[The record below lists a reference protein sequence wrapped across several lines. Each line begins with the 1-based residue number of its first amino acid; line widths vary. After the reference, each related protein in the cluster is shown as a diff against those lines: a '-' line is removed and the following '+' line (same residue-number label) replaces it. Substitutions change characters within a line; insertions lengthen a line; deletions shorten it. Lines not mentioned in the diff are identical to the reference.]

1 MITRRELLIAAA
13 GVPILGNLPTLSRGR
28 LLLSF
33 PLCGVGKIYFEKL
46 GQRDG
51 KPTVFMTFE
60 KDKAATISA
69 DESSATLECFKDGA
83 SCTGVPW
90 QWELK

>member
-1 MITRRELLIAAA
+1 MSNR
-13 GVPILGNLPTLSRGR
+13 R

-33 PLCGVGKIYFEKL
+33 SLCGVGKIYFERL
-46 GQRDG
+46 GQNNG

-60 KDKAATISA
+60 REKAATISQSTSKA
-69 DESSATLECFKDGA
+69 SLECFKDGA
-83 SCTGVPW
+83 SCTGIPW